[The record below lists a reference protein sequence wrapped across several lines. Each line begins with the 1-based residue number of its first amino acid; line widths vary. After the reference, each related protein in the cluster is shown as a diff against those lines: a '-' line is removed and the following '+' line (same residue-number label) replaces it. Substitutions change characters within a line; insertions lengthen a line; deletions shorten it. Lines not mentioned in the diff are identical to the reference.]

1 MDIFLYDNKSNSLII
16 NEHTI
21 LLIKEFKKLWD
32 PKRNKCKEDPK
43 GELRLKAMKE
53 FTYLYLALDWK
64 SPYFQYL
71 EQEKHQAAIEDSG
84 LTETE
89 VKDPDFIAAFEKY
102 QEIQNSDRV
111 LSLIKTG
118 LRTLTK
124 TQIFLDN
131 IDFNNDVD
139 DTGRPLFKPK
149 DVIADIGSI
158 AKMRSQ
164 LLELEVE
171 HKKGLVASSKVRG
184 DAEIGFGEM

>member
-1 MDIFLYDNKSNSLII
+1 MDIFLYDNKNNSLIL
-16 NEHTI
+16 NEHQI
-21 LLIKEFKKLWD
+21 LLIKEFKALWD
-32 PKRNKCKEDPK
+32 LKRNQCKEDPK
-43 GELRLKAMKE
+43 GIERLRAFRE
-53 FTYLYLALDWK
+53 FTYMYLTLDYK

-71 EQEKHQAAIEDSG
+71 EQEKHKAALEDAK
-84 LTETE
+84 LTEE
-89 VKDPDFIAAFEKY
+89 EAKDKLFVAAFEKY

-124 TQIFLDN
+124 TQIFLDS

-139 DTGRPLFKPK
+139 DTGRPIYKPK

-158 AKMRSQ
+158 AKMRDQ
-164 LLELEVE
+164 LLELEVT
-171 HKKGLVASSKVRG
+171 HKKGLSAASKVRG

>member
-1 MDIFLYDNKSNSLII
+1 M
-16 NEHTI
+16 
-21 LLIKEFKKLWD
+21 
-32 PKRNKCKEDPK
+32 
-43 GELRLKAMKE
+43 
-53 FTYLYLALDWK
+53 
-64 SPYFQYL
+64 
-71 EQEKHQAAIEDSG
+71 
-84 LTETE
+84 
-89 VKDPDFIAAFEKY
+89 
-102 QEIQNSDRV
+102 